1 MATNAKNVSVGKPGA
16 NGPVF
21 RAPSGTTLPT
31 DATTA
36 LAADFACLGHLS
48 DDGWT
53 KSVERESEDINAY
66 GGQTVLTV
74 QTSKKVTV
82 QMTLI
87 EALNVDALKAVHGDS
102 NVTGTLET
110 GITVIDNAQE
120 LEEAVWV
127 LESILS
133 DGVLERLV
141 IPRGKVTEV
150 GDTVYKDDEPIGYE
164 ITVTCLPDT
173 AGHETYSYKVQPS
186 D

>member
-1 MATNAKNVSVGKPGA
+1 MATNAKYVSVGKPGT

-36 LAADFACLGHLS
+36 LAATFKCLGHLS

-53 KSVERESEDINAY
+53 KSTERESEDINAY
-66 GGQTVLTV
+66 GGQNVLTV

-87 EALNVDALKAVHGDS
+87 EALNVDALKAVFGDT
-102 NVTGTLET
+102 NVTGTLED
-110 GITVIDNAQE
+110 GITIKDNAKE

-127 LESILS
+127 LETIMT

-141 IPRGKVTEV
+141 IPRGKVSEV

-164 ITVTCLPDT
+164 ITITCLPD
-173 AGHETYSYKVQPS
+173 ASGEETYRYVKKP
-186 D
+186 